1 MAEITLKATIRD
13 YKGRTAS
20 NAARREGK
28 VPGVFYLGS
37 EKNISI
43 EVEALDLRH
52 LVYTSET
59 HIVDLQFS
67 DGSSEAAVLREV
79 QFDPITD
86 RMMHFDLI
94 GVVRGQM
101 MKFEVPVVLEG
112 SCEGV
117 RLGGVLQQTLH
128 KLEVECLPKD
138 LPQHIGVDITNLN
151 IGESLLVS
159 DLKIDGVSI
168 ITNGEQPLVILGHPR
183 GEAATEDGEAEA
195 GSDEPEVIGH
205 EKGEDE

>member
-1 MAEITLKATIRD
+1 VAEITLKAKIRD

-20 NAARREGK
+20 NAARRAGK

-67 DGSSEAAVLREV
+67 DGTSEAAVLREV

-86 RMMHFDLI
+86 RMVHFDLI
-94 GVVRGQM
+94 GVIRGQK

-112 SCEGV
+112 SSEGM

-128 KLEVECLPKD
+128 KLEVECDPKNLPE
-138 LPQHIGVDITNLN
+138 HISVDISQLK
-151 IGESLLVS
+151 IGESMLVG
-159 DLKIDGVSI
+159 DLKIDGVEI
-168 ITNGEQPLVILGHPR
+168 ITNPEQPLVILGHPR
-183 GEAATEDGEAEA
+183 GEAATDTEAAEGAGEPA
-195 GSDEPEVIGH
+195 VITRG
-205 EKGEDE
+205 KGEEA

>member
-1 MAEITLKATIRD
+1 MAEITLKAKIRD
-13 YKGRTAS
+13 YKGRSAS
-20 NAARREGK
+20 NAARRAGK

-67 DGSSEAAVLREV
+67 DGTSEAAVLREV

-86 RMMHFDLI
+86 RMVHFDLI
-94 GVVRGQM
+94 GVIRGQK

-112 SCEGV
+112 SSEGM

-128 KLEVECLPKD
+128 KLEVECDPKNLPE
-138 LPQHIGVDITNLN
+138 HISVDISQLK
-151 IGESLLVS
+151 IGESMLVG
-159 DLKIDGVSI
+159 DLKIDGVEI
-168 ITNGEQPLVILGHPR
+168 ITNPEQPLVILGHPR
-183 GEAATEDGEAEA
+183 GEAATDTEAVEGAGEPA
-195 GSDEPEVIGH
+195 VITRG
-205 EKGEDE
+205 KGEEA